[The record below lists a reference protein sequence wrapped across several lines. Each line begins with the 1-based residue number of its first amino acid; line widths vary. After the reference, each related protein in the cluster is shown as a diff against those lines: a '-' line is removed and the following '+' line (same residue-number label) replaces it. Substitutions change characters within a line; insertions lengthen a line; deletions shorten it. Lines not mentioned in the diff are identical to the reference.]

1 MVFTRQEPDEDTHK
15 EAVGEP
21 PRVESSMTQ
30 MSIEKYGSVTIKPLI
45 SMPKPRLNFDLDQEE
60 RSIVARAQDL
70 SQEEVLDLL

>member
-1 MVFTRQEPDEDTHK
+1 MTHK
-15 EAVGEP
+15 
-21 PRVESSMTQ
+21 
-30 MSIEKYGSVTIKPLI
+30 SIDKYGSVNIKPLI